1 MDQTDRRILQTVQ
14 RNARITFRELSE
26 KLGISIPSVQKR
38 LVSLEKAGVIQGY
51 TAHISLAALGGSF
64 VLIHGRSSASFAIE
78 ALDLLGGHEAVS
90 TVLCGA
96 QNHLYVGA
104 FLKKIDHLDA
114 VVTFVKEAG
123 QIPEPDALIFNTSSD
138 ITCVKNP
145 KGDDPNAAELTNLD
159 HRIIWALHEN
169 ARRPLAE
176 VAADVGV
183 SAKTASIR
191 LDRMTSKGLIDY
203 HVAALPHLHAL
214 EVLLTVRIRP
224 DANRRKIVEMMREDP
239 DCFVDEDV
247 TFSNAPS
254 TVLFTLE
261 VENMDQLY
269 RLLNRVIRFEGVE
282 SIYHDVLLHQKYY
295 PTWRD
300 KLLKERA
307 RPAVSRASR

>member
-1 MDQTDRRILQTVQ
+1 MDLTDRRILQTVQ

-26 KLGISIPSVQKR
+26 RMGISIPSVQKR
-38 LVSLEKAGVIQGY
+38 LVSMERAGIIQGY

-64 VLIHGRSSASFAIE
+64 VLIHGRSRAGFAID
-78 ALDLLGGHEAVS
+78 AMDFLGGHEAVS
-90 TVLCGA
+90 TVLCGS

-123 QIPEPDALIFNTSSD
+123 EVPEPEALIFNTSSD
-138 ITCVKNP
+138 ITCVRNP
-145 KGDDPNAAELTNLD
+145 SGDPDASELTDLD
-159 HRIIWALHEN
+159 HRIIRALHEN

-191 LDRMTSKGLIDY
+191 LDRMMAKGLIEY
-203 HVAALPHLHAL
+203 HVAALPHLHAS

-224 DANRRKIVEMMREDP
+224 DADRRKIVGMMRDDP

-247 TFSNAPS
+247 TFSNAPNM
-254 TVLFTLE
+254 VLFTLE

-269 RLLNRVIRFEGVE
+269 RLLNRVIRFDGVE
-282 SIYHDVLLHQKYY
+282 GIYHDVLLHQKYY
-295 PTWRD
+295 STWRD
-300 KLLKERA
+300 RLLKERA
-307 RPAVSRASR
+307 RPAAARASR

>member
-1 MDQTDRRILQTVQ
+1 MDLTDRKILQTVQ

-26 KLGISIPSVQKR
+26 KLGISITSVQKR
-38 LVSLEKAGVIQGY
+38 LVSLEKAGIVQGY
-51 TAHISLAALGGSF
+51 TAHISLAALGGTF
-64 VLIHGRSSASFAIE
+64 VLIHGRSRADFAIE
-78 ALDLLGGHEAVS
+78 TMDVLGGHEAVS

-104 FLKKIDHLDA
+104 FLKRIDHLDA

-123 QIPEPDALIFNTSSD
+123 QIPEPEALIFNTSSD
-138 ITCVKNP
+138 ITCVRNP
-145 KGDDPNAAELTNLD
+145 KGECSDATDLTNLD

-191 LDRMTSKGLIDY
+191 LERMISKGLIEF
-203 HVAALPHLHAL
+203 HVEALPHLYTS

-224 DANRRKIVEMMREDP
+224 DADRRKIVEKMREDP
-239 DCFVDEDV
+239 VCFVDEDV
-247 TFSNAPS
+247 TFSNAPN
-254 TVLFTLE
+254 TVLFTLD
-261 VENMDQLY
+261 VENMEQLF
-269 RLLNRVIRFEGVE
+269 RLLKRVVGFDGVE
-282 SIYHDVLLHQKYY
+282 SIYHDVLLHQRYY
-295 PTWRD
+295 STWRD

-307 RPAVSRASR
+307 VPAIPRASK